1 MTLSAFLMSVAA
13 GMTVRP
19 QGPRSQETRPDHWD
33 AAEHDGIRRY
43 ALYRKAF
50 ADIEI
55 TCPAMVLR
63 DTALARW
70 VRKHALAVDVR
81 TSGEL
86 AIAVANG
93 IHSGRIVVH
102 GDSLCD
108 PELRCAANVGVGRVI
123 LDSASQVDFLA
134 LCSEKRAHGV
144 LIRTTDPGL
153 RSSWEVIESS
163 GSAPLGASPAPS
175 TDHAIAAVLGH
186 RRLSLLGLDAR
197 IGLHEGAFVSCMAA
211 IGHLISEMARVRVQH
226 AIVLRQLGLHIDL
239 PLKDSDIVLRSLADR
254 ISATL
259 DDACATMR
267 FPRPRV
273 LLSLD
278 PPSVEY
284 GRGLGRRMRFP

>member
-1 MTLSAFLMSVAA
+1 MTVSAFLMSVAG
-13 GMTVRP
+13 GMTARP
-19 QGPRSQETRPDHWD
+19 QGPGMRVSIQHD
-33 AAEHDGIRRY
+33 AIRRY
-43 ALYRKAF
+43 TLYQNAF
-50 ADIEI
+50 PDIEI
-55 TCPAMVLR
+55 ACPATVLR

-93 IHSGRIVVH
+93 IHPGRIVVH

-123 LDSASQVDFLA
+123 LDSASEVDFLA

-144 LIRTTDPGL
+144 LIRATDPGL
-153 RSSWEVIESS
+153 RSSWDVIESN
-163 GSAPLGASPAPS
+163 GSARMGASPAPA
-175 TDHAIAAVLGH
+175 TDHAIAAVLRH
-186 RRLSLLGLDAR
+186 RRLCLLGLDAR

-211 IGHLISEMARVRVQH
+211 IGHLISEMARVRAQH
-226 AIVLRQLGLHIDL
+226 AILLRQLGLHIDL
-239 PLKDSDIVLRSLADR
+239 PFKDSDIALKSLADR
-254 ISATL
+254 ISAAL
-259 DDACATMR
+259 NDACATMC

-278 PPSVEY
+278 PSPVEY
-284 GRGLGRRMRFP
+284 GRGLGRRLRSP

>member
-1 MTLSAFLMSVAA
+1 MSI
-13 GMTVRP
+13 
-19 QGPRSQETRPDHWD
+19 Q
-33 AAEHDGIRRY
+33 HDGIRRY
-43 ALYRKAF
+43 TLYRDAF
-50 ADIEI
+50 ADSEI
-55 TCPAMVLR
+55 ACPAMALR

-93 IHSGRIVVH
+93 IHPGRIVVH
-102 GDSLCD
+102 GDGLCD
-108 PELRCAANVGVGRVI
+108 PELRCAANVGAGRVI

-153 RSSWEVIESS
+153 RSTWEVMGSD
-163 GSAPLGASPAPS
+163 GSAPLDASPAPA
-175 TDHAIAAVLGH
+175 TDHAITAVLEH

-197 IGLHEGAFVSCMAA
+197 IGLSGGAFVSCAAA
-211 IGHLISEMARVRVQH
+211 IGHLISEMARVREQH
-226 AIVLRQLGLHIDL
+226 SIVLGRLGLHVDSSL
-239 PLKDSDIVLRSLADR
+239 NDSDIALRSLADR

-259 DDACATMR
+259 DDACTTMS
-267 FPRPRV
+267 FPLPQV

-278 PPSVEY
+278 SRSSMHPAWVEH
-284 GRGLGRRMRFP
+284 